1 MEKRRRVLNLF
12 SLMHTWELTVT
23 CSVSFIAVF
32 SLMLK
37 YGMLHNQR
45 NQENR
50 MKGKYKV
57 IEVKQSVFALNAEKA
72 DATRALLKEKGV
84 FLLNLMASPGAGK
97 TTLLKETISRLSSS
111 YRIAVM
117 EADIDGSCDADAI
130 SDLGVR
136 TIQLHTSGLCHMDAD
151 MTRCGLEEL
160 GLEDVDIIILE
171 NIGNLVC
178 PAEFDTGAVRNAM
191 LLSVPEGEDKPLKY
205 PLMFQVSQCV
215 MISKTDTI
223 PFFSYDLAKAEANI
237 RTRNSSAT
245 IIPLS
250 ARTGEGVDEWCRW
263 LSEETEKWKKG

>member
-1 MEKRRRVLNLF
+1 ME
-12 SLMHTWELTVT
+12 
-23 CSVSFIAVF
+23 
-32 SLMLK
+32 
-37 YGMLHNQR
+37 
-45 NQENR
+45 
-50 MKGKYKV
+50 GKYKV

-97 TTLLKETISRLSSS
+97 TTLLRETIKRLSPK

-117 EADIDGSCDADAI
+117 EADIDGSCDADAMAR
-130 SDLGVR
+130 DGVK
-136 TIQLHTSGLCHMDAD
+136 TIQLHTCGLCHMDAD
-151 MTRCGLEEL
+151 MTRHGLDEL
-160 GLEDVDIIILE
+160 GLEDVDLIILE

-223 PFFSYDLAKAEANI
+223 PFFSYDLAKAKENI
-237 RTRNSSAT
+237 RGRNSEAV

-250 ARTGEGVDEWCRW
+250 ARTGEGVEEWCRW
-263 LSEETEKWKKG
+263 LSDEVEAWKRMN